1 MDKCLQTNG
10 QTRLF
15 YGQVLF
21 SHLVHYCRAAHFLF
35 KKSQFYVIFDFSI
48 LDKTKKDDDDKEDDD
63 ADEDGDDAG
72 EDEKVST
79 SISH

>member
-1 MDKCLQTNG
+1 
-10 QTRLF
+10 
-15 YGQVLF
+15 
-21 SHLVHYCRAAHFLF
+21 
-35 KKSQFYVIFDFSI
+35 VIFDFSI
-48 LDKTKKDDDDKEDDD
+48 SDKTKKDDDHDNEDDA